1 MRDDCTTVSDCLS
14 APQSEAVSLT
24 SWRTESDYHRSR
36 LHPRPIPAMST
47 DKRSNNDCFPLF
59 HFHCHQSR
67 RLIKRRSCNRCFH
80 LSASKYHNQT
90 RRDEK
95 GFFFV
100 CILWLQLCRK
110 QQLLLLLWQHLFA
123 VRMSTCTSCSCKCLW
138 HVVISSCQLGLAG
151 VICAALP
158 EHNLQLP
165 SPTPAA
171 APAGTG
177 NSLPASL
184 LITFAYF
191 CVRIDNSKSKS
202 KRLPPAHVAGQ
213 EFIDNATSSIMAI
226 SLQAVGLPTPCPVLP
241 LLLLHS
247 FWPCLLHKNV
257 ECRAAFVTYYM
268 TVATVRPISILF
280 ATPAITHTHTGTHNI
295 HTHPYI
301 QAGIYHQYVVCC
313 CCCGDLQL
321 CLQPC

>member
-1 MRDDCTTVSDCLS
+1 MTTTDPGSTLASPLLS
-14 APQSEAVSLT
+14 LLISAGSS
-24 SWRTESDYHRSR
+24 S
-36 LHPRPIPAMST
+36 
-47 DKRSNNDCFPLF
+47 DCFPLF

-80 LSASKYHNQT
+80 LSASKYHNQA

-95 GFFFV
+95 RFFFV

-110 QQLLLLLWQHLFA
+110 QQLLLLQWQHLFA

-138 HVVISSCQLGLAG
+138 HVVISSCQPGLAG

-165 SPTPAA
+165 PPPLSPTPAA
-171 APAGTG
+171 APTGTG

-226 SLQAVGLPTPCPVLP
+226 SLQAVGLPTSPPPP
-241 LLLLHS
+241 LILAMS
-247 FWPCLLHKNV
+247 F
-257 ECRAAFVTYYM
+257 A
-268 TVATVRPISILF
+268 
-280 ATPAITHTHTGTHNI
+280 
-295 HTHPYI
+295 
-301 QAGIYHQYVVCC
+301 
-313 CCCGDLQL
+313 
-321 CLQPC
+321 